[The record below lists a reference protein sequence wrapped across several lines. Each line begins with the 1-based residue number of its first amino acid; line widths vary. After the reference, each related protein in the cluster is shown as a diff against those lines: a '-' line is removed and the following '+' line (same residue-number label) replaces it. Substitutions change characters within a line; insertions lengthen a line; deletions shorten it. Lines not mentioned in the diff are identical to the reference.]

1 MEKIPPS
8 FFKTFRFSWI
18 TGAGLLVVLLLTAY
32 FPVLQNGFIWD
43 DDRHLTDNSLITDF
57 DGLKRLWLDVRSR
70 QQYYPMISTSF
81 WIEYQFWGLDP
92 LGYHIDNVLL
102 HALNAIVLWRV
113 LVFLGVPAAWLVS
126 AVFALHPV
134 KVLAAQRAIASCLHG

>member
-8 FFKTFRFSWI
+8 FFKTFRFTWI
-18 TGAGLLVVLLLTAY
+18 AGAGLLVVLLLTAY

-113 LVFLGVPAAWLVS
+113 LVFLGVPAA
-126 AVFALHPV
+126 
-134 KVLAAQRAIASCLHG
+134 